1 LQDAGNGHMV
11 RCVRWS
17 EIQKG
22 EAVGA

>member
-11 RCVRWS
+11 RCVRWA